1 MTTVVVVL
9 KFVRALSLSFLMGI
23 VLTNLVSTSKRRFN
37 ARKPNEVAM
46 GIYYDKTYTKAAF
59 NHLSVQLTHFLP
71 LQAST

>member
-23 VLTNLVSTSKRRFN
+23 VLTNLVSTSKSN